1 MLIFARPL
9 TAQPLASSS
18 GPTLRCRNFS
28 QAITIERS
36 EITRLIP
43 PIPRRTFHQARST
56 NFAKTVARNVPIDP
70 SATLSPMIEERS
82 SFLGGAPGI
91 AGGGAPG
98 AAAGGGGG

>member
-1 MLIFARPL
+1 MLP
-9 TAQPLASSS
+9 P
-18 GPTLRCRNFS
+18 
-28 QAITIERS
+28 
-36 EITRLIP
+36 ITRG
-43 PIPRRTFHQARST
+43 TFHQARST

-98 AAAGGGGG
+98 AAAGGGGGAGAPATAAPAVAAPSFAVVPVFAADARFTICPP